1 MKLNEDVRAPF
12 RVAVDLGK
20 CWYTLCNYTG
30 QGEGWLLVITKGY
43 VFNKEPAN
51 LVPSRQYKSS
61 IFYCV
66 ISPRVSKESFSF
78 I

>member
-1 MKLNEDVRAPF
+1 MKLNEGV

-20 CWYTLCNYTG
+20 CWYMLCNYAG
-30 QGEGWLLVITKGY
+30 QKEGWLLVMTKGY
-43 VFNKEPAN
+43 VFNKEPKN
-51 LVPSRQYKSS
+51 LVPSVQYKSS